1 MATVQKVEENSQNVQ
16 QRTQIR
22 HQKESSVDRFF
33 HQLRKFLIFVGCM
46 SIDID

>member
-1 MATVQKVEENSQNVQ
+1 MVNKQKVEENSQNVQ
-16 QRTQIR
+16 QRDEDPR
-22 HQKESSVDRFF
+22 QKDSLVHRFF